1 MAFLVSFFHLSNSF
15 QVNSE
20 IGPLQL
26 SLMKMCQD
34 VGKFLLLFGLV
45 FLSFSMAVRKV
56 YSQFEQIVDLYPAN
70 TKKVRA
76 AHEFSRWVV
85 LLRLSIKLHSVD
97 MLLKHYLP
105 GLTNAQRRFQRLS
118 GSCSLV
124 KVCRSSRLEIVTIF
138 HHWSSSGKVTGRTC
152 RWSARESS
160 FPTSLFQFPGWI
172 FA

>member
-15 QVNSE
+15 QVNSD

-76 AHEFSRWVV
+76 AHEFSR
-85 LLRLSIKLHSVD
+85 
-97 MLLKHYLP
+97 
-105 GLTNAQRRFQRLS
+105 
-118 GSCSLV
+118 
-124 KVCRSSRLEIVTIF
+124 
-138 HHWSSSGKVTGRTC
+138 
-152 RWSARESS
+152 
-160 FPTSLFQFPGWI
+160 
-172 FA
+172 